1 MARELVILN
10 RFKRDFK
17 RARRSPEFDRETL
30 QQVFDALI
38 AGDSL
43 PSEFGEHRLKKGAMN
58 WAGFSECHLGVDLL
72 MIYRLRRRSAVM
84 HRIGTHR
91 ELFGAM

>member
-30 QQVFDALI
+30 QQVFDVLI

-43 PSEFGEHRLKKGAMN
+43 PSEFGEHRLKK
-58 WAGFSECHLGVDLL
+58 VP
-72 MIYRLRRRSAVM
+72 
-84 HRIGTHR
+84 
-91 ELFGAM
+91 